1 MTVRKRQTRSAASV
15 GQVQRI
21 AILVLPSFSN
31 LPLAALMEPLR
42 AANRWAGRSLF
53 QWSTVTER
61 GEPIASS
68 SGLRVVPDRSI
79 EAIGAFDVLFVV
91 ASFDAVLH
99 TSQRIKQ
106 FIRATVRAGKL
117 VGGLESAAYCL
128 AAAGVLDGYEATTHW
143 EDLLDFTERYPAVTV
158 VPNRFVI
165 DRNRVTSGGA
175 LPTFDLMLEL
185 LRRDHGLSL
194 ALGVS
199 STFIYEQEHGSHDPQ
214 QMVAAGR
221 LRWQDPLLVGAIRLM
236 EENIEN
242 PLSINA
248 IAASVGIGERELL
261 RRFSTK
267 LKLSPKAYYTILRL
281 ALARRLLE
289 HPEYPVS
296 AVAVTCGFG
305 SASAFARAFRER
317 FGMNPSTFR
326 RRP

>member
-1 MTVRKRQTRSAASV
+1 MALASETRR
-15 GQVQRI
+15 QRI

-31 LPLAALMEPLR
+31 LTLAALMEPLR
-42 AANRWAGRSLF
+42 AANRWAGRTLF
-53 QWSTVTER
+53 EWSTVTER

-68 SGLRVVPDRSI
+68 SGLRVIPDRSI
-79 EAIGAFDVLFVV
+79 DALDAFDALFVV
-91 ASFDAVLH
+91 ASFDAELH
-99 TSQRIKQ
+99 TSGRVKRL
-106 FIRATVRAGKL
+106 IRAAARAGKL

-128 AAAGVLDGYEATTHW
+128 AAAGVLDGHKATTHW
-143 EDLLDFTERYPAVTV
+143 EDLLDFTERYPSVAVM
-158 VPNRFVI
+158 PDRFVI

-199 STFIYEQEHGSHDPQ
+199 STFIYEQEHGSQDPQ
-214 QMVAAGR
+214 RMVAAGR
-221 LRWQDPLLVGAIRLM
+221 LRWQDPLLVDAIRLM

-242 PLSINA
+242 PISIEA
-248 IAASVGIGERELL
+248 IAEAVGIGSRELL
-261 RRFSTK
+261 RRFTGK
-267 LKLSPKAYYTILRL
+267 LKLSPKAYYTVLRL
-281 ALARRLLE
+281 ALGRRLLE
-289 HPEYPVS
+289 HTEHQVS
-296 AVAVTCGFG
+296 AIAATCGFG

>member
-1 MTVRKRQTRSAASV
+1 MTVLNRQTVSEAGV
-15 GQVQRI
+15 GHAQRI

-31 LPLAALMEPLR
+31 LTLAALMEPLR
-42 AANRWAGRSLF
+42 GANRWAGRPLF
-53 QWSTVTER
+53 EWSTATER
-61 GEPIASS
+61 GEAIVSS
-68 SGLRVVPDRSI
+68 SGLRIVPDRSI
-79 EAIGAFDVLFVV
+79 DSLDPFDALFVV
-91 ASFDAVLH
+91 ASFDAERH
-99 TSQRIKQ
+99 TSERIKR
-106 FIRATVRAGKL
+106 FIRAAGRAGKL

-143 EDLLDFTERYPAVTV
+143 EDLLDFTERYPSVTV

-165 DRNRVTSGGA
+165 DRGRVTSGGA

-199 STFIYEQEHGSHDPQ
+199 STFIYEQEHGGQDPQ

-221 LRWQDPLLVGAIRLM
+221 LRWQDPALVGAIRLM

-242 PLSINA
+242 PMSINA
-248 IAASVGIGERELL
+248 IAEGVGIGARELL
-261 RRFSTK
+261 RRFSVK
-267 LKLSPKAYYTILRL
+267 LNLSPKAYYTILRL

-289 HPEYPVS
+289 HTEHPVS
-296 AVAVTCGFG
+296 EIAIPCGFG

-326 RRP
+326 CRP

>member
-1 MTVRKRQTRSAASV
+1 MTVLKRQTQSEASA
-15 GQVQRI
+15 GRGRRI

-31 LPLAALMEPLR
+31 LTLAALMEPLR
-42 AANRWAGRSLF
+42 AANRWAGRTLF
-53 QWSTVTER
+53 EWSTVTER
-61 GEPIASS
+61 GEAIASS

-79 EAIGAFDVLFVV
+79 DSLGPFDVLFVV
-91 ASFDAVLH
+91 ASFDAERN

-106 FIRATVRAGKL
+106 FIRASARAGKL

-128 AAAGVLDGYEATTHW
+128 AAAGVLDGHKATTHW
-143 EDLLDFTERYPAVTV
+143 EDLLDFAERYPAVAV
-158 VPNRFVI
+158 MPDRFVI
-165 DRNRVTSGGA
+165 DGNRVTSGGA
-175 LPTFDLMLEL
+175 LPTIDLMLEL

-242 PLSINA
+242 PMSINA
-248 IAASVGIGERELL
+248 IAESVGIGSRELL
-261 RRFSTK
+261 RRFSVK
-267 LKLSPKAYYTILRL
+267 LKLSPKAYYAILRL
-281 ALARRLLE
+281 TLARRLLE
-289 HPEYPVS
+289 HTERPASEI
-296 AVAVTCGFG
+296 AVTCGFG